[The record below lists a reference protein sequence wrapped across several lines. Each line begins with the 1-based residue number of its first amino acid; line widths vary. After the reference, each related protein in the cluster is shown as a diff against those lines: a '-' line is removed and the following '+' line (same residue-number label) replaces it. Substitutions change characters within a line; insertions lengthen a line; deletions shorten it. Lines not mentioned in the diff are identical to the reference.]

1 MDDGSTEQTKM
12 TVGLDLG
19 DKYSYLCVLDTD
31 SGELVEEG
39 RLRTTPEDLRR
50 RFDSEEQLQVA
61 IEVGTHSSW
70 VNRILEGFLGHEV
83 LVANPRKTR
92 LIYGLT
98 SVRPISST
106 LRSWRAWPG

>member
-1 MDDGSTEQTKM
+1 M
-12 TVGLDLG
+12 
-19 DKYSYLCVLDTD
+19 LDTD

-61 IEVGTHSSW
+61 VEVGTHSSW
-70 VNRILEGFLGHEV
+70 VNRILEGLGHEV

>member
-1 MDDGSTEQTKM
+1 M
-12 TVGLDLG
+12 
-19 DKYSYLCVLDTD
+19 
-31 SGELVEEG
+31 
-39 RLRTTPEDLRR
+39 
-50 RFDSEEQLQVA
+50 QVA

-70 VNRILEGFLGHEV
+70 VNRILEGLGHEV

>member
-1 MDDGSTEQTKM
+1 M

-19 DKYSYLCVLDTD
+19 DKYSYKYSYLCVLDTD

-70 VNRILEGFLGHEV
+70 VNRILEGLGHEV
-83 LVANPRKTR
+83 PVANPRKTR